1 MKKVLFATTALV
13 LSAGVAAAEVAV
25 SGTGRLGV
33 VYNGDNT
40 WNFNSRARV
49 IFDLS
54 GQTDGGLEF
63 GGSFRADQASSANK
77 GGAGS
82 VFISGAFGK
91 IEMGDAVGAPEALFG
106 DLPEVGYS
114 DLTASEGDYAADAAN
129 DYAGVASLSPQG
141 LLENDIPYLTG
152 DGTTTS
158 DYNPVVLYT
167 YSTGPFS
174 LAASFSDGVD
184 VDGDNAYSA
193 ADKKVAQEYALA
205 AAYTFDAYTVGLGYE
220 VLEFADGV
228 TAWNGSDKAS
238 QGELAGTATFGNT
251 DLKAYYAWGNQG
263 NPVDYAVGLGF
274 ASKFG
279 ATSVMGYVQKVALA
293 DDLEYPNADGT
304 KSTDGVVWWGLGAA
318 YDLGGGASVVGG
330 ISDADLDGSD
340 VTADLGVKFK
350 F

>member
-25 SGTGRLGV
+25 SGTGRMGV
-33 VYNGDNT
+33 VYNGDNS

-63 GGSFRADQASSANK
+63 GGSFRADQSSSANK

-106 DLPEVGYS
+106 DMPEVGYS
-114 DLTASEGDYAADAAN
+114 DLTASEGDF
-129 DYAGVASLSPQG
+129 AGFSGLSGQG

-152 DGTTTS
+152 DSAATTS
-158 DYNPVVLYT
+158 DYNPIVLYT

-174 LAASFSDGVD
+174 LAASFSDGFTAT
-184 VDGDNAYSA
+184 GDNAYSYESTSGDA
-193 ADKKVAQEYALA
+193 AQEYAVA
-205 AAYTFDAYTVGLGYE
+205 AAYTFDAYTIGLGYE
-220 VLEFADGV
+220 VLDFADGV
-228 TAWNGSDKAS
+228 TFDGSDKAS

-263 NPVDYAVGLGF
+263 NAGDQAYGLGF
-274 ASKFG
+274 SSTFG
-279 ATSVMGYVQKVALA
+279 PTSVMGYVQKVDFTDYAYDSGA
-293 DDLEYPNADGT
+293 TP
-304 KSTDGVVWWGLGAA
+304 TDGAVWWGLGAA